1 MQRALELAALGMGRV
16 APNPLVG
23 CVVVHQNRIIGEGY
37 HQQYGGPHAE
47 VHALQSVQE
56 PHLLSESTIYVTLE
70 PCDHYGKTPPCSL
83 LLLEKQVKRVVVG
96 TVDPF
101 DSVAGK
107 GIARLQAAGIEVQVG
122 VLEQACRWQNRRF
135 FTQIEKNRPYII
147 LKWAQSADGY
157 LAPAQPG
164 PYWLSSPESKQLVH
178 HWRAQEAA
186 ILVGAQTVVAD
197 NPALTTR
204 LVPGNN
210 PLRVV
215 LHSRK
220 LEKHYEVFND
230 EAASLCI
237 AYEQGKLTK
246 SIPDILGQLHEK
258 KVQSVLVE
266 GGAHTLTAFLQRG
279 LFDELRVFTS
289 TAVLGA
295 GLAAPAIPAGAL
307 LKEHISSGTDQIH
320 CYFSPKAL

>member
-47 VHALQSVQE
+47 VNALQSVQE
-56 PHLLSESTIYVTLE
+56 THLLPESTVYVTLE

-101 DSVAGK
+101 AAVAGK
-107 GIARLQAAGIEVQVG
+107 GIARLQAAGLEVQVG

-178 HWRAQEAA
+178 QWRAQEAA

-204 LVPGNN
+204 LVPGNH

-220 LEKHYEVFND
+220 LEKYHQVFND

-237 AYEQGKLTK
+237 AYEAGKLTK

-266 GGAHTLTAFLQRG
+266 GGAHTLTAFLQSG

-307 LKEHISSGTDQIH
+307 LKEHISSGTDQLH
-320 CYFSPKAL
+320 CYFSPQAL

>member
-1 MQRALELAALGMGRV
+1 MQRALELAALGMGKV

-56 PHLLSESTIYVTLE
+56 THLLPESTVYVTLE

-101 DSVAGK
+101 AAVAGK

-122 VLEQACRWQNRRF
+122 ILEQACRWQNRRF
-135 FTQIEKNRPYII
+135 FTQVEKKRPYII

-157 LAPAQPG
+157 MAPAQPG

-178 HWRAQEAA
+178 QWRAQEAA

-204 LVPGNN
+204 LVPGNH
-210 PLRVV
+210 PMRVV
-215 LHSRK
+215 VHSRK
-220 LEKHYEVFND
+220 LEKHFQVFND

-237 AYEQGKLTK
+237 AYEAGKLTK
-246 SIPDILGQLHEK
+246 SIPDILGQLHDK
-258 KVQSVLVE
+258 KLQSVLVE
-266 GGAHTLTAFLQRG
+266 GGAHTLAAFLQSG
-279 LFDELRVFTS
+279 FFDELRVFTS
-289 TAVLGA
+289 AAVLGA

-307 LKEHISSGTDQIH
+307 LREHISSGTDQLH
-320 CYFSPKAL
+320 CYISPQAR